1 MNTALIA
8 LAATAAAL
16 ALTWFFCMRPM
27 RGQARS
33 DSAGCCPPPAQNI
46 DDRLRA
52 AREEL
57 ARLQAGRPGS
67 DAEGLFAP
75 PVQSIDDQLQA
86 AREELARL
94 QAGRPGGGQDTIPPH
109 R

>member
-57 ARLQAGRPGS
+57 VRLQAGR
-67 DAEGLFAP
+67 
-75 PVQSIDDQLQA
+75 
-86 AREELARL
+86 
-94 QAGRPGGGQDTIPPH
+94 RPGGGQDTIPPH